1 MQEVEIRRIQ
11 TVRRQSALHVR
22 DSRMADNI
30 VEAAQV
36 GMDLTRHEMKTRYL
50 HPIYIYIKKGKEER

>member
-1 MQEVEIRRIQ
+1 
-11 TVRRQSALHVR
+11 
-22 DSRMADNI
+22 MADNM